1 MYEVTLVAAAHFSPR
16 LFQFLRE
23 LKAHNDRP
31 WFEANRERYEADVK
45 EPMLQFISDL
55 DRPLRAISPHI
66 KVDPRPVGGSMFRIY
81 RDIRF
86 SKDKSLYKTN
96 IGAHFPHTKAG
107 RDESAPGFYI
117 HLEPANSVG
126 GGGLWHPDSTAL
138 RRVRDSI
145 VSHSKGWQ
153 AVRKAGVAV
162 EGDLLKRVPPG
173 YDPKHPF
180 AEDLKLKDFYV
191 MVRFPEKEVVAPDFM
206 HRFVEAC
213 RSAAPLIRFVTQTL
227 GLPW

>member
-1 MYEVTLVAAAHFSPR
+1 MATAYFSPR

-23 LKAHNDRP
+23 LKAYNDRR

-45 EPMLQFISDL
+45 EPMLRFVSDL
-55 DRPLRAISPHI
+55 GQSLHAISPHL

-86 SKDKSLYKTN
+86 SKDKSPYKTN

-126 GGGLWHPDSTAL
+126 GGGLWHPDSRTL
-138 RRVRDSI
+138 RKVRDRIAGS
-145 VSHSKGWQ
+145 SKEWK
-153 AVRKAGVAV
+153 AVRAAGIAV
-162 EGDLLKRVPPG
+162 EGEALKRVPPG
-173 YDPKHPF
+173 YDPEHPF
-180 AEDLKLKDFYV
+180 AEDLKLKDLYA
-191 MVRFPEKEVVAPDFM
+191 MTRFSDKEVAASDFM
-206 HRFVEAC
+206 NRFVEVC
-213 RSAAPLIRFVTQTL
+213 RSVAPLMRFLTQAI

>member
-1 MYEVTLVAAAHFSPR
+1 VPPAHFSPR

-23 LKAHNDRP
+23 LRVHNDRR
-31 WFEANRERYEADVK
+31 WFEAHRGRYEADVK
-45 EPMLQFISDL
+45 EPMLQFVSDL
-55 DRPLRAISPHI
+55 SSPLRAISPHI

-86 SKDKSLYKTN
+86 SKDKSPYKTN
-96 IGAHFPHTKAG
+96 IGAHFPHMKAG

-145 VSHSKGWQ
+145 AAPSKEWK
-153 AVRKAGVAV
+153 AVRATGIAV
-162 EGDLLKRVPPG
+162 EGDTLKRVPPG
-173 YDPKHPF
+173 YDLKHPF
-180 AEDLKLKDFYV
+180 AEDLKLKDLYAMTQFS
-191 MVRFPEKEVVAPDFM
+191 EKEVVASGFM
-206 HRFVEAC
+206 DRFVEVC
-213 RSAAPLIRFVTQTL
+213 RSQAPLMRFLTQAL